1 MKMNQPPV
9 TRINLEYA
17 DGSIDNITLLQR
29 GDCPL
34 FRLERKQPETEKRNL
49 GAYTAGAIAGL
60 LFRTAANTERI
71 EQPFDDPKLTAVLRV
86 WYEDSPPSKKNE
98 AIAPN

>member
-34 FRLERKQPETEKRNL
+34 LS
-49 GAYTAGAIAGL
+49 L
-60 LFRTAANTERI
+60 LSKI
-71 EQPFDDPKLTAVLRV
+71 ESNGR
-86 WYEDSPPSKKNE
+86 
-98 AIAPN
+98 